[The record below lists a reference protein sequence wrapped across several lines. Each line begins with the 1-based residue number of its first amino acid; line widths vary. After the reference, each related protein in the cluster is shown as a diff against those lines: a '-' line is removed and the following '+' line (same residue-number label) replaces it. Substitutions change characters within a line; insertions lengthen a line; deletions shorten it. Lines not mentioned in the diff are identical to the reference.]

1 MPVDRDGH
9 CRPLASTERL
19 HNLWRNF
26 QAPHG
31 LRRLDVGSK
40 LHNLLLPTLGS
51 SPCSCAAPP
60 GSERCGVPREPVRVC
75 EGPGIAANHEPV
87 RSGTVGRDAGVL
99 GEGTAPVERQLYG
112 TRRSGELDVLAA
124 KARRHG
130 EAAVTVDRL
139 LATPR

>member
-9 CRPLASTERL
+9 RRPLAPTERL

-40 LHNLLLPTLGS
+40 LHNLLLPTL
-51 SPCSCAAPP
+51 
-60 GSERCGVPREPVRVC
+60 V
-75 EGPGIAANHEPV
+75 
-87 RSGTVGRDAGVL
+87 RDAGVPWR
-99 GEGTAPVERQLYG
+99 GTAPVERQRCG
-112 TRRSGELDVLAA
+112 TRRSGELDIRAA

-130 EAAVTVDRL
+130 EAAVNVEP
-139 LATPR
+139 LARYSA

>member
-9 CRPLASTERL
+9 RRPLASTERL

-40 LHNLLLPTLGS
+40 LHNLLLPTLVS

-75 EGPGIAANHEPV
+75 EGPGTAANHEPV
-87 RSGTVGRDAGVL
+87 RSGAVGETPA
-99 GEGTAPVERQLYG
+99 
-112 TRRSGELDVLAA
+112 SLAR
-124 KARRHG
+124 ARRRQSANFTG
-130 EAAVTVDRL
+130 LDGVANSTYLRPKLVA
-139 LATPR
+139 